1 MGKGHLNI
9 VDLYSYIIAAPR
21 VGTSFEFA
29 ATALDLQ
36 SYDEMTKQYA
46 VYSAYV
52 ELFTNGIA
60 VNTNSKFRG
69 VLIQESSTYNKHV
82 YLYKH
87 KKHVGYEVQ
96 LQIGLKAFED

>member
-1 MGKGHLNI
+1 M
-9 VDLYSYIIAAPR
+9 
-21 VGTSFEFA
+21 GTSFEFA

-36 SYDEMTKQYA
+36 WYDEMTKQYT

-60 VNTNSKFRG
+60 VNTNKKFRG
-69 VLIQESSTYNKHV
+69 VLRQESSTHNKHV

-87 KKHVGYEVQ
+87 NKHVGYEVH
-96 LQIGLKAFED
+96 LQIGLKACED